1 MEYGPA
7 GWTRKLDQGQNG
19 RGERGNEVADGKR
32 TNEHF
37 CMEKKITNLGSKNIK
52 EKEGGRVLQLEKKK
66 LLIGGPIAT

>member
-1 MEYGPA
+1 MEYYGPA

-37 CMEKKITNLGSKNIK
+37 CMGKKSQIWEVKI
-52 EKEGGRVLQLEKKK
+52 
-66 LLIGGPIAT
+66 